1 MRQCERCSI
10 WSQTDGHQI
19 QMMAIWGPLVPLAT
33 SEPLTIDNIS
43 DNWTVLTF
51 FQINKYME
59 LFTHFWKC
67 FQVSKCVGIQKV
79 TEYFQWRLRQLSG
92 MSLTLWM
99 TMTGA
104 HSGTF
109 HTQVWQ
115 FLLAP
120 CIWRLWNYQHRGCTV
135 FSSVSILYV
144 SICRTNP
151 RQFVGHWY
159 FPLYR
164 YSCPDLVVP
173 YSEELISRPCV
184 AENRFLLVLQMRMS
198 TKNAMGCKID
208 VASYTHT
215 ASAPQKTFPRGFV
228 QKQVTWISQQKIQ
241 CIAMQ
246 CLHI

>member
-1 MRQCERCSI
+1 MFLIHPLHFSAAQKDFSSSLSLLSTASI
-10 WSQTDGHQI
+10 WRKHSYWFA
-19 QMMAIWGPLVPLAT
+19 QMAWFEG
-33 SEPLTIDNIS
+33 
-43 DNWTVLTF
+43 TF
-51 FQINKYME
+51 
-59 LFTHFWKC
+59 
-67 FQVSKCVGIQKV
+67 QKV

-173 YSEELISRPCV
+173 YSEELISRPLVSC
-184 AENRFLLVLQMRMS
+184 LLINMM
-198 TKNAMGCKID
+198 K
-208 VASYTHT
+208 
-215 ASAPQKTFPRGFV
+215 
-228 QKQVTWISQQKIQ
+228 
-241 CIAMQ
+241 
-246 CLHI
+246 CLKGHKFCQIK

>member
-1 MRQCERCSI
+1 MFPGVKMCWDTKSDRIFSVASATIIRYEPHLMNDHDGCS
-10 WSQTDGHQI
+10 
-19 QMMAIWGPLVPLAT
+19 
-33 SEPLTIDNIS
+33 
-43 DNWTVLTF
+43 
-51 FQINKYME
+51 
-59 LFTHFWKC
+59 
-67 FQVSKCVGIQKV
+67 
-79 TEYFQWRLRQLSG
+79 
-92 MSLTLWM
+92 
-99 TMTGA
+99 
-104 HSGTF
+104 
-109 HTQVWQ
+109 
-115 FLLAP
+115 
-120 CIWRLWNYQHRGCTV
+120 LWNFPY
-135 FSSVSILYV
+135 SSVTISFGSLYMKALKLSASWLHCV
-144 SICRTNP
+144 QLGINSLCKHLQNNP

-184 AENRFLLVLQMRMS
+184 AENRFLLVLQIRMS
-198 TKNAMGCKID
+198 TKNAMGCKIY